1 MAHHR
6 WDDEQIEILKAL
18 IARKI
23 SLARAAVILKRPQ
36 ASVQIQAR
44 RLGTP
49 FPGIRAT
56 KALQKA
62 KTEEA
67 ERKAGVASSR
77 AL

>member
-1 MAHHR
+1 MARNR
-6 WDDEQIEILKAL
+6 WDDEQIELLKGL
-18 IARKI
+18 LERKL

-44 RLGTP
+44 RLGIP
-49 FPGIRAT
+49 FPGIRKT

-67 ERKAGVASSR
+67 ERKASLR
-77 AL
+77 

>member
-1 MAHHR
+1 MAHNR
-6 WDDEQIEILKAL
+6 WDDAQIEILKGL
-18 IARKI
+18 VARKV

-49 FPGIRAT
+49 FPGIRAV

-62 KTEEA
+62 KSEA
-67 ERKAGVASSR
+67 ERQAAQA
-77 AL
+77 ALR

>member
-1 MAHHR
+1 MAHNR
-6 WDDEQIEILKAL
+6 WDDAQIEILKGL
-18 IARKI
+18 VVRKV

-49 FPGIRAT
+49 FPGLRAT

-62 KTEEA
+62 KIEEA
-67 ERKAGVASSR
+67 ERQA
-77 AL
+77 ALR